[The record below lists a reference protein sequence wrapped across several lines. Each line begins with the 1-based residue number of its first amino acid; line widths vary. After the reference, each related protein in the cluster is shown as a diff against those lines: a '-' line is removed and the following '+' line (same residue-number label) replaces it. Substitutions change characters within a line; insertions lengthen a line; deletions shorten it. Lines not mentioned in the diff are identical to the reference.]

1 MVQLVETTLHL
12 RCGTDTRRGLP
23 PTALGSFYEWLPNAT
38 QHAVDVALRGASGK
52 RGRKPS
58 WWAETT
64 QVRVLDQSSR
74 DGVTSII
81 FGAPRLGEAAKDLF
95 GQRMIDGLED
105 HDWRP
110 SPEAT
115 SIDLVASALADVL
128 ADRQDSDR
136 LDSGVLETFEHL
148 SHFIGDKDKF
158 AELVIPVH
166 PGTDKLNPNRPD
178 VHCDITGP
186 TRARSWRQKTPQPR
200 SSRIAGRLTMVDER
214 TSRFALDLDDGRRV
228 YGLYLPEDCKPLW
241 NLAHRGERVTML
253 GKVVYRP
260 NGQALRLDAEAVDA
274 DPEAPSF
281 FSRVPE
287 PERSWREQQRQ
298 QNAAGKGSIEGLF
311 GVLAPGPGENDD
323 EEAFIREVEAVS

>member
-1 MVQLVETTLHL
+1 MVQLVETKLQL
-12 RCGTDTRRGLP
+12 RCGNDRRRGLP
-23 PTALGSFYEWLPNAT
+23 PTALGSFYEWLPDAT

-52 RGRKPS
+52 SGRKPS
-58 WWAETT
+58 WWTETT
-64 QVRVLDQSSR
+64 QVRVLDQSSS
-74 DGVTSII
+74 DGVISIT
-81 FGAPRLGEAAKDLF
+81 FGAPRLGDAAKELF
-95 GQRMIDGLED
+95 GQRIIDGLED

-115 SIDLVASALADVL
+115 GIDLVATALADVL

-148 SHFIGDKDKF
+148 SRFIGDKEKF

-166 PGTDKLNPNRPD
+166 PGTDKVNPNRPD
-178 VHCDITGP
+178 VRCDVAGP
-186 TRARSWRQKTPQPR
+186 TRARSWRKKTPQPR

-228 YGLYLPEDCKPLW
+228 YGLYLPEDCKSLW
-241 NLAHRGERVTML
+241 SLGQQRVTMK
-253 GKVVYRP
+253 GKVIYRP
-260 NGQALRLDAEAVDA
+260 NGQALRLDAEAVEA
-274 DPEAPSF
+274 DPEAPTF

-298 QNAAGKGSIEGLF
+298 QNAEGKGNIEGLF
-311 GVLAPGPGENDD
+311 GVLAPSPGDDD
-323 EEAFIREVEAVS
+323 EEAFIREVEAMS